1 MADVYF
7 YIKKDELNDSLKYGI
22 KLSKNYNGQTVI
34 NNINKKYIQGL
45 LNPKDDLEKF
55 NSTEFCCI
63 RATISNDYL
72 FVCDKNLLN
81 SDYFSEN
88 IISIADYKFGYY
100 RTPIILIVCSLL
112 PEQLNTINKIIDVPV
127 LYNSSQELY
136 LENAIESLK
145 LDINSCNEIILNSLL
160 ENLEKKGILYKVYLD
175 NNTFLYKDSNGKI
188 YTSKTNI

>member
-7 YIKKDELNDSLKYGI
+7 YIKKDELNDTLKYGI
-22 KLSKNYNGQTVI
+22 KLSKKYNGQTVI

-45 LNPKDDLEKF
+45 LNPKDDIEKF
-55 NSTEFCCI
+55 NSAKYCCI
-63 RATISNDYL
+63 RATVNNDYL

-81 SDYFSEN
+81 SDYFSNN
-88 IISIADYKFGYY
+88 IISLTDYKFGYY

-127 LYNSSQELY
+127 LFNSSEELY

-145 LDINSCNEIILNSLL
+145 LEINNCNEIILNSLL
-160 ENLEKKGILYKVYLD
+160 ENLEKKGLLYKKNIDNNTILYKDL
-175 NNTFLYKDSNGKI
+175 NGKI
-188 YTSKTNI
+188 YTSKIDI